1 MSSLVVI
8 QKAGEL
14 LFLCNNELALC
25 FSYPELVTLT
35 DLDTQQSYLV
45 MCLLAQWTRITQ
57 L

>member
-25 FSYPELVTLT
+25 FSYPEFVTLT

-45 MCLLAQWTRITQ
+45 K
-57 L
+57 